1 MVPADVVNEAGVTVV
16 DVREYL
22 DHDEWEVALDLLA
35 DFDTGWRPPTA
46 WWDRLID
53 SAEMMGLSDAAAWC
67 RWGRW
72 ESIHKTVRAELRL
85 LSPAEGGRQT
95 PVPGK
100 GILRPLWDIGRRT
113 AAGDPDLLVA
123 RIWVE
128 SALAL
133 PPAATGSVRLG
144 PLSPASGGTCSR
156 ACRSACTRAG
166 PHWERPPSPR
176 RRMRADSARPRTSS
190 TGVWR
195 HCVARRLTPSLNPT
209 RCSPK
214 PANGFH
220 RRGGPSRAHA
230 EDGLCRR
237 RRTRTPGS
245 PGKISINSK
254 LACAR
259 SAVTAARPP

>member
-1 MVPADVVNEAGVTVV
+1 MDVAELLARAAAMVPADVVNEAGVTRV

-35 DFDTGWRPPTA
+35 DLDTGWRPPTV
-46 WWDRLID
+46 WWDLLID
-53 SAEMMGLSDAAAWC
+53 SADVMGLLDAAAWC

-72 ESIHKTVRAELRL
+72 ESIHGIVRAELRL

-100 GILRPLWDIGRRT
+100 GVLRPLWDIGRRT

-144 PLSPASGGTCSR
+144 PLSPALWRPLQPGMTITMHEGRPTVGT
-156 ACRSACTRAG
+156 ATII
-166 PHWERPPSPR
+166 E
-176 RRMRADSARPRTSS
+176 TSN
-190 TGVWR
+190 VR
-195 HCVARRLTPSLNPT
+195 
-209 RCSPK
+209 
-214 PANGFH
+214 
-220 RRGGPSRAHA
+220 
-230 EDGLCRR
+230 
-237 RRTRTPGS
+237 
-245 PGKISINSK
+245 
-254 LACAR
+254 
-259 SAVTAARPP
+259 